1 MEKFTLPKLL
11 NMKELMG
18 HLADKGFIMSKEC
31 MLQKKEGSGFVLRDL
46 TYRRPDGGGENP
58 HQK

>member
-1 MEKFTLPKLL
+1 MR
-11 NMKELMG
+11 
-18 HLADKGFIMSKEC
+18 HLADKGFIMGKEC